1 MKLLDLGLQ
10 KSFRFRGGRNRVKLS
25 ADGFNLFNTN
35 AIQAFSSANL
45 SLPATYNS
53 PATIVP
59 PRVFRFGASVNF

>member
-1 MKLLDLGLQ
+1 
-10 KSFRFRGGRNRVKLS
+10 VKLS
-25 ADGFNLFNTN
+25 ADGFNLFNVN

-59 PRVFRFGASVNF
+59 PRVFRVGATVTF